1 MKKILPVLLT
11 ILVIPIL
18 SHPAL
23 AKADNPPSQLALHTD
38 GLRFVDAAGREVILR
53 GANTGG
59 RSKLPPFFPFE
70 PVPDFDSALEKYADS
85 ISALGFNVVRLLIIY
100 EAAEPTRGKYD
111 EAYLKQYDRMVAA
124 FGRRGIRVMVD
135 AHQDLFSRRFCGDG
149 FPDWTLPEKYRG
161 LPQHADCK
169 NWGLRDFTWPVA
181 DTLEQF
187 WSNRGG
193 VQDNYI
199 AFFKMLAER
208 YREDPMVIGFEPINE
223 PFPGTIGR
231 FSLDWWYRHQ
241 LFPLYEKAGQAVQ
254 SVNPRYLIFADMIP
268 LENIGMWT
276 AHRPRPSVNN
286 LVFAPHYYD
295 FGTFGIGANSQ
306 FEQAFMSSG
315 LARHSALQKAW
326 DTPIL
331 IGEFG
336 ASPLMKGAAGYL
348 TLLYNRFDELKFS
361 GTYWE
366 CSMSETIWNLENTSC
381 FNPDGSLR
389 PAAAA
394 LDRPYPRA
402 VAGKI
407 NRFSF
412 DAQSGKFELTWDEDP
427 RISLPTE
434 IYLPAR
440 IYSSEPKINLEPSG
454 RSELDPSSRILS
466 IDPLE
471 KKAER
476 KIIIVPR

>member
-1 MKKILPVLLT
+1 MKKSFSWTWLILMLAAPAMRAQALPADPST
-11 ILVIPIL
+11 I
-18 SHPAL
+18 
-23 AKADNPPSQLALHTD
+23 HTQ
-38 GLRFVDAAGREVILR
+38 GMRFLDAAGREIILR

-59 RSKLPPFFPFE
+59 RSKLPPFIPFE
-70 PVPDFDSALEKYADS
+70 PVPNFDSALNQYADGVQ
-85 ISALGFNVVRLLIIY
+85 ALGFNVVRLLIIY
-100 EAAEPTRGKYD
+100 EAAEPQRGKYD
-111 EAYLKQYDRMVAA
+111 KEYLKKYDRMVAA
-124 FGRRGIRVMVD
+124 FGSRGIRVIVD

-149 FPDWTLPEKYRG
+149 FPDWTLPEKYRS

-169 NWGLRDFTWPVA
+169 NWGLRDFTWPVT

-208 YREDPMVIGFEPINE
+208 YQDDPMVIGFEPINE
-223 PFPGTIGR
+223 PFPGSVGR
-231 FSLDWWYRHQ
+231 LSLGWFYKNQ
-241 LFPLYEKAGQAVQ
+241 LFPLYEKVGQAVQ
-254 SVNPRYLIFADMIP
+254 AVNPRYLIFADIVP

-276 AHRPRPSVNN
+276 SHRPRPALKN

-295 FGTFGIGANSQ
+295 FGTYGMVATSK
-306 FEQAFMSSG
+306 FEQAFMHSG
-315 LARHSALQKAW
+315 LARHQALQKAW

-331 IGEFG
+331 VGEFG
-336 ASPLMKGAAGYL
+336 ASPLMKGAAAYL
-348 TLLYNRFDELKFS
+348 GSLYDKFDDLKFS

-366 CSMSETIWNLENTSC
+366 CSMSGTIWNLENTSC

-412 DAQSGKFELTWDEDP
+412 DAKSGKFQLTWDEDP
-427 RISLPTE
+427 GISLPTE

-440 IYSSEPKINLEPSG
+440 IYPDEPKINLEPAGKFDWDQS
-454 RSELDPSSRILS
+454 RRILS
-466 IDPLE
+466 ISPLE
-471 KKAER
+471 KSAER
-476 KIIIVPR
+476 KIIIVPK